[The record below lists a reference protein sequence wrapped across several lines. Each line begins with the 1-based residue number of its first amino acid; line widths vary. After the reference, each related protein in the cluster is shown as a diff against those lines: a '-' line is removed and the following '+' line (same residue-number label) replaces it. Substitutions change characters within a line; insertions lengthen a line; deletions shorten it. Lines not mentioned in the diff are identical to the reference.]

1 MIKQLQVGR
10 RSVRMTDY
18 SFEAV
23 LIRPE
28 GVGTWTYLNV
38 PRAVSE
44 NFGTK
49 GQVKVKG
56 TVNGYPYRSTL
67 MPHGDGSHY
76 LVVGKPIRDQ
86 IHAAQGDIVQVTI
99 EKDAT
104 ARQIDVPED
113 LEKALS
119 LSPTARE
126 VFDRLAYSHRK
137 EYIQWISSAK
147 QSSTRQRRI
156 EKTLEMLSQGK
167 KLRG

>member
-1 MIKQLQVGR
+1 MV
-10 RSVRMTDY
+10 DY

-28 GVGTWTYLNV
+28 GVGTWTYLDV
-38 PRAVSE
+38 PRAVTE

-49 GQVKVKG
+49 GQIKVKG

-67 MPHGDGSHY
+67 IPHGDGSHY

-99 EKDAT
+99 EVDSAE
-104 ARQIDVPED
+104 RMVGVPED

-119 LSPTARE
+119 LSPTAKE
-126 VFDRLAYSHRK
+126 VFDQLAYSHRK

-147 QSSTRQRRI
+147 QPSTRQRRI